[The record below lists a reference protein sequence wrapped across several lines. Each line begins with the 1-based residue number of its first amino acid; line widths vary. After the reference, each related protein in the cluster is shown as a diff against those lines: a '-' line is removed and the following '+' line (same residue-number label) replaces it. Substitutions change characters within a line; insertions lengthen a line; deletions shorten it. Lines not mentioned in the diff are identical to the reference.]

1 MGRECC
7 VLLLWEGNGKELT
20 DVASAGK
27 EMDFLAFFPPFTLHP
42 KIPRLFHCRN
52 RFLGLTQSFLNI
64 EGAKRCQNDRNNS
77 AVIWYFH
84 HHCVGFK
91 LDEQS

>member
-1 MGRECC
+1 MMPLINKVPVDDLER
-7 VLLLWEGNGKELT
+7 LKKHFLKKNKLT
-20 DVASAGK
+20 FINV
-27 EMDFLAFFPPFTLHP
+27 PILHP

-64 EGAKRCQNDRNNS
+64 EGAKRCQNDRTNS

>member
-1 MGRECC
+1 M
-7 VLLLWEGNGKELT
+7 
-20 DVASAGK
+20 
-27 EMDFLAFFPPFTLHP
+27 MFFSRVRFNSIDSILVILHP

-52 RFLGLTQSFLNI
+52 RFLGLTQSFLKI
-64 EGAKRCQNDRNNS
+64 EGAKRCQNDRTNS

>member
-1 MGRECC
+1 MSYSPRVC
-7 VLLLWEGNGKELT
+7 T
-20 DVASAGK
+20 FYFSI
-27 EMDFLAFFPPFTLHP
+27 LHP

-52 RFLGLTQSFLNI
+52 RFLGLTQSFLKI
-64 EGAKRCQNDRNNS
+64 EGAKRCQNDRTNS